1 MNIAVYEKL
10 VNNNKIR
17 NKFLNYIKNDSNV
30 NKKYPLIILLYEEAN
45 KQFQQLIY
53 NKIGDGN
60 TKNNIESKINFFY
73 NNKYKAENFNI
84 NLKPNKEKNSFNN
97 LPEFPKLE
105 LENLIKKYQNLTIK
119 DNINA
124 NKDEELFKKKWRRI

>member
-1 MNIAVYEKL
+1 M
-10 VNNNKIR
+10 
-17 NKFLNYIKNDSNV
+17 NYIKNNSNA

-60 TKNNIESKINFFY
+60 TKNNIESKINFFN